1 MGNVLI
7 TTLGRAKPLDSGKT
21 GVGRYQTVKY
31 RFENGCTS
39 DPTAFFGVALKDYLQ
54 AMGTRVDRIAIL
66 GTRSSMWDAWLEV
79 EDDLYFANE
88 AFARELADAV
98 TLEAGVSDE
107 QLRRLAAILETQQKT
122 CVICKA
128 IPYGMTEDEQ
138 LAILQTISGCA
149 SEGDHVYMD
158 VTHGLRHL
166 PMLELQSAFLMRPR
180 FDTKGIYYGAF
191 ERREGEAVPVVSL
204 TGAMTINAWCC
215 AMATLKETGN
225 VAPLA
230 RLPGMEAL
238 RNDLL
243 QSQFYEQMNDVS
255 QARKHAREVLAHLD
269 DLPPEGLLFKD
280 EIRRVF
286 DWGNEQKYAR
296 RQFEQAKKALE
307 NGDYLRSAILLM
319 ETAISAHM
327 QGDLTNAE
335 ARAAMQECLNKEYGD
350 EWHCIRKL
358 RNSFAHGGNP
368 TGRGAAQVID
378 MRKSAENFRKGMK
391 PLFKWVESVLPR

>member
-7 TTLGRAKPLDSGKT
+7 TTLGRARPLVSEKS
-21 GVGRYQTVKY
+21 GVGRYQTVRY
-31 RFENGCTS
+31 RFESGCVS
-39 DPTAFFGVALKDYLQ
+39 EPTAFFGVALKDCLQ
-54 AMGTRVDRIAIL
+54 ASGIEIDRIAIL

-88 AFARELADAV
+88 AFARELAEAA
-98 TLEAGVSDE
+98 TSEAGVSDA
-107 QLRRLAAILETQQKT
+107 QLQRLAAVLAAQQKT
-122 CVICKA
+122 PVVCKA

-138 LAILQTISGCA
+138 LAIVQTISDCA
-149 SEGDHVYMD
+149 SEGDRVYMD

-180 FDTKGIYYGAF
+180 FDIKGIYYGAF

-238 RNDLL
+238 RDDLL

-255 QARKHAREVLAHLD
+255 QSRKHAREVLAHLD

-296 RQFEQAKKALE
+296 RQFEQAKKAFE

-335 ARAAMQECLNKEYGD
+335 ARVAKQEWLNRGHCD
-350 EWHCIRKL
+350 EWHRIRKL

-378 MRKSAENFRKGMK
+378 MRKSEKGLREGMK

>member
-7 TTLGRAKPLDSGKT
+7 TTLGRAKPLVSGKA

-31 RFENGCTS
+31 RFESGYVS
-39 DPTAFFGVALKDYLQ
+39 EPTAFFGVALKDCLQ
-54 AMGTRVDRIAIL
+54 ASGIAIDRIAIL

-88 AFARELADAV
+88 AFARELAEAA
-98 TLEAGVSDE
+98 TSEAGVSDA
-107 QLRRLAAILETQQKT
+107 QLQRLAAVLATQQKT
-122 CVICKA
+122 DVVCKA

-138 LAILQTISGCA
+138 LAIVQTISDCA
-149 SEGDHVYMD
+149 SEGDRVYMD

-191 ERREGEAVPVVSL
+191 ERKEGEAVPVVSL

-238 RNDLL
+238 RSDLL
-243 QSQFYEQMNDVS
+243 QSQFYEQMNEVS
-255 QARKHAREVLAHLD
+255 QSRKHAREVLAHLD

-296 RQFEQAKKALE
+296 RQFEQAKKAFE

-335 ARAAMQECLNKEYGD
+335 ARAAMQENLNRGHCD

-368 TGRGAAQVID
+368 TGRGADKVID
-378 MRKSAENFRKGMK
+378 MRQCAENFKKGMK
-391 PLFKWVESVLPR
+391 PLFKWVESVLP